1 MADIMNPIEA
11 LKYKNKSIDDFVFDS
26 LWIPPMQCYLTP
38 QDVEALRK
46 IATSLRLSGKIQV
59 KYKMIDDIMRARGFR
74 RFSRGTNRVVYSFLE
89 DTRFVVKIALDK
101 VGMQDNPREFE
112 NQKFLQPFV
121 TKMFY
126 VSPCGTVGFAER
138 VKPIA
143 NIEEFKEIAEDVFY
157 MLVCKI
163 LGEYVVEDCGNKY
176 FKNYGIRPGCGPV
189 LLDYPYVYKLDGN
202 KLICNNKL
210 DNGTKC
216 GGEIG
221 YDDGINFLYCNKCG
235 KKYLASDLKDNSIIN
250 NLIIDKGGNKMKVC
264 IMKGNRILA
273 SNDCNVDDV
282 IEKRRPKK
290 NEHSKLKVSIS
301 TASNSNSSN
310 TIDDYRAVNRYE
322 KTDFRGFEVDPESTL
337 SVSIS
342 IAEKSYEKYEKLN
355 IDPDS
360 TLKVSI
366 SNNEEPEVVEEES
379 TVVEPEPVVENSKGE
394 ELKPVEESTVV
405 EPEPVVENSKGE
417 ELKPVE
423 EPEVVEETT
432 DVQEEVAEAEEATKE
447 DPAEVENTEKET
459 NDVEEESASEPVEE
473 EQVEEK
479 VVDTVEEE
487 KKEEKPAKVVKKKAD
502 PKSKTSI
509 KKATKAAAKVEES
522 EIDEND
528 YNDIVEKA
536 NKTITRRTKTRKTIK
551 KMIEDEEFEDDMKK
565 VKSKKTTK
573 TKKAASKTKS
583 NYIPSKE

>member
-1 MADIMNPIEA
+1 MNPIEA

-46 IATSLRLSGKIQV
+46 IATSLRLSGRIQV

-202 KLICNNKL
+202 KLICNNEL
-210 DNGTKC
+210 EDGSKC

-250 NLIIDKGGNKMKVC
+250 KLIIDKGGNKMKVC
-264 IMKGNRILA
+264 IMKGNKILA

-282 IEKRRPKK
+282 IEKRKFKK
-290 NEHSKLKVSIS
+290 DEHSKLKVSIS
-301 TASNSNSSN
+301 KTGNS
-310 TIDDYRAVNRYE
+310 DYSYTTGRKSVNRYN
-322 KTDFRGFEVDPESTL
+322 KRDVRGFEVDPESSL
-337 SVSIS
+337 KVSIS
-342 IAEKSYEKYEKLN
+342 IAEKSYEVLNKYEKLDV
-355 IDPDS
+355 DPDS

-366 SNNEEPEVVEEES
+366 SKEEEPEVVEEVKE
-379 TVVEPEPVVENSKGE
+379 TEAEPVVE
-394 ELKPVEESTVV
+394 
-405 EPEPVVENSKGE
+405 
-417 ELKPVE
+417 
-423 EPEVVEETT
+423 EVVESA
-432 DVQEEVAEAEEATKE
+432 DAQEEVAEVEDTTSEEVVEESTEVEQVAESANEEDTVEAEEA
-447 DPAEVENTEKET
+447 ET
-459 NDVEEESASEPVEE
+459 EESVSEEATEPTE
-473 EQVEEK
+473 EEK
-479 VVDTVEEE
+479 VEEPEDTVEVVEEE
-487 KKEEKPAKVVKKKAD
+487 KKEEKPAKKKAD
-502 PKSKTSI
+502 PNSKTSK
-509 KKATKAAAKVEES
+509 KKATKAAAKVEEP

-551 KMIEDEEFEDDMKK
+551 KMIEDEELEDDMKK
-565 VKSKKTTK
+565 IKSKKTTK
-573 TKKAASKTKS
+573 KTSSKSKS

>member
-1 MADIMNPIEA
+1 MNPIEA

-202 KLICNNKL
+202 KLICNNEL

-301 TASNSNSSN
+301 TASNSNSSD
-310 TIDDYRAVNRYE
+310 TIDNYRAANRYG

-342 IAEKSYEKYEKLN
+342 IAEKSYEVLNKYEKLDV
-355 IDPDS
+355 DPDS

-366 SNNEEPEVVEEES
+366 SKEEEPEVVEEEIKE
-379 TVVEPEPVVENSKGE
+379 VEAEPVAEA
-394 ELKPVEESTVV
+394 VEETVDAQKETAETEV
-405 EPEPVVENSKGE
+405 EETVE
-417 ELKPVE
+417 E
-423 EPEVVEETT
+423 EPEAVE
-432 DVQEEVAEAEEATKE
+432 DDAQEEVAEVEEATEE
-447 DPAEVENTEKET
+447 DPVEVENTEEDT
-459 NDVEEESASEPVEE
+459 NEVEEEPVSEPVEE
-473 EQVEEK
+473 EQVEEE
-479 VVDTVEEE
+479 VADTVEEE

-509 KKATKAAAKVEES
+509 KKATKAAAKVEEP

>member
-202 KLICNNKL
+202 KLICNNEL

-301 TASNSNSSN
+301 TASNSNSSD
-310 TIDDYRAVNRYE
+310 TIDNYRAVNRYE

-342 IAEKSYEKYEKLN
+342 IAEKSYEVINKYEKLN
-355 IDPDS
+355 VDPDS

-366 SNNEEPEVVEEES
+366 SNEEEPEVVEEEIKE
-379 TVVEPEPVVENSKGE
+379 VEAEPVVEETAEVQE
-394 ELKPVEESTVV
+394 ETAETEVEETA
-405 EPEPVVENSKGE
+405 E
-417 ELKPVE
+417 E

-432 DVQEEVAEAEEATKE
+432 NVQEEVAEVEEATEE
-447 DPAEVENTEKET
+447 DPVEVENAEEDT
-459 NDVEEESASEPVEE
+459 NEVEEESVSEPVEE
-473 EQVEEK
+473 EQVEEE
-479 VVDTVEEE
+479 VADAVEEE
-487 KKEEKPAKVVKKKAD
+487 KKEEKPIKVVKKKAD

-509 KKATKAAAKVEES
+509 KKATKAAAKVEEP